1 MTNGSHSPPP
11 LLEEGDDEG
20 ARRRSSFMPS
30 PRALLQALKL
40 TQGSISPKA
49 MQTMTVFASM
59 NQDNHDP
66 VTTPAPLKSEHPI
79 YRAPTRHDTNI
90 SFNSDGMSSQ
100 GLSSPGYQDGGS
112 ILTPAETSPEGA
124 TLTKANRV
132 ASRPR
137 LGKANPAPALQLESL

>member
-100 GLSSPGYQDGGS
+100 VC
-112 ILTPAETSPEGA
+112 A
-124 TLTKANRV
+124 RV
-132 ASRPR
+132 CVVDLFSRGVPSCARGVHASFSF
-137 LGKANPAPALQLESL
+137 K